1 MRRSRFD
8 IDHGE
13 LPSRQVTVHQIGTS
27 YLWIG
32 STGKLIQILNPG
44 DHGYEENAKI
54 VSAALH
60 PNETTRPTRKSNER
74 IQRNCES
81 RCHLFVSAANRL
93 SDCRNHAVLPP
104 TLLNVR
110 PDCCDFKAW

>member
-1 MRRSRFD
+1 MDKERAAAIAATKPKPAYRRGGSARRSRFD

-32 STGKLIQILNPG
+32 STGKLIEILNPG
-44 DHGYEENAKI
+44 DAGYEENAKI

-60 PNETTRPTRKSNER
+60 PERDHKSN
-74 IQRNCES
+74 
-81 RCHLFVSAANRL
+81 A
-93 SDCRNHAVLPP
+93 
-104 TLLNVR
+104 
-110 PDCCDFKAW
+110 